1 MFFPLF
7 SIPLPSNCCPHYFRE
22 ATLTEVNSDFIS
34 DQSKWQWGSS
44 TSYYFPLRVIN
55 PKVILSSL
63 LSSVPFC
70 CCSCR
75 FFCLSWLP
83 LCFFLSGWC
92 LLSWKALLRCYHLS
106 KGSFHSL
113 GLCSVPLSVVP
124 LPPEHMSVTE
134 PTTLYYVFISH
145 RVWEP
150 QKPVS

>member
-1 MFFPLF
+1 MSFQLF
-7 SIPLPSNCCPHYFRE
+7 SIPLQSNFCPHYFIE
-22 ATLTEVNSDFIS
+22 AAVTEVNGDFIS
-34 DQSKWQWGSS
+34 DKSKGLLQPHFVFLSVSS
-44 TSYYFPLRVIN
+44 TLQ
-55 PKVILSSL
+55 VILSTL
-63 LSSVPFC
+63 LSSMPFC
-70 CCSCR
+70 YCSCR

-106 KGSFHSL
+106 KGSSHSL
-113 GLCSVPLSVVP
+113 GLCAVPLSVVP